1 MVHRAVGCR
10 DEECRLAGWRF
21 VGYRAVMCSIVGAGL
36 WGAGLPGTGL
46 QGAGMQVWG
55 AGMGGAVCRVP
66 QTAVGPGW
74 GPVAEQRSGSAGGC
88 SRRGLWGLTCVQQ
101 QQRSCPRVH
110 APGSPGGFI
119 PARAGRGPWG
129 GTTQAARKCHPCP
142 KANRDHARQ
151 PHRRTWGGSGVC
163 PAPPAFDGAGRGGR
177 APLCCRPC
185 WARGGCAGAKA
196 EMRHTVWLRGFG
208 PARPGAARR
217 GWGCLRLG
225 GSGCSARCCCP
236 PPCCPPS
243 RPAIKRLCPCH
254 GRRRALRQ
262 DCRCARTTPCPGSAG
277 GLRRENGEMG
287 KWGGPGANG
296 CCAPRWLRGGRAQH
310 GAGVTPQRAPTG
322 TRHGV
327 GWCKGGLGA
336 AGTGCGCARLAAG
349 TPVHRVGV
357 LSRRSPQA
365 LPSVPS
371 PLVLLPAG
379 AAGHG
384 GSGRG
389 LGALGRRRALL
400 GGGCNPS
407 CVISQSSA
415 VRARGLCLAQRGA
428 PSPAQPRGEE
438 RGHCSRCPLH
448 RTGGLVWG
456 FGTR

>member
-1 MVHRAVGCR
+1 MSSSSSARVLVSTLRAAPGVLSPRGQGGGRGEAQHRRPENVIPA
-10 DEECRLAGWRF
+10 
-21 VGYRAVMCSIVGAGL
+21 
-36 WGAGLPGTGL
+36 PKQTGIT
-46 QGAGMQVWG
+46 
-55 AGMGGAVCRVP
+55 R
-66 QTAVGPGW
+66 
-74 GPVAEQRSGSAGGC
+74 GS
-88 SRRGLWGLTCVQQ
+88 LTDALGEAAACVQH
-101 QQRSCPRVH
+101 RRPLM
-110 APGSPGGFI
+110 G
-119 PARAGRGPWG
+119 RAG
-129 GTTQAARKCHPCP
+129 
-142 KANRDHARQ
+142 
-151 PHRRTWGGSGVC
+151 
-163 PAPPAFDGAGRGGR
+163 GGR